1 MTNQIVEPATRPVP
15 QATIGG
21 VLGMGLSLAVRT
33 LSAANNIAISVD
45 NASYTAVIMSEGY
58 LKLSQIEQDLKLR
71 HATHE
76 LQIKT
81 QAMSTLLGV
90 QLEAPIS
97 PPIKPALQM

>member
-1 MTNQIVEPATRPVP
+1 MTTQIVEPATRPVP

-21 VLGMGLSLAVRT
+21 VLGMGLSLAVRS
-33 LSAANNIAISVD
+33 LSAANNLAISID

-71 HATHE
+71 HAVYE

-81 QAMSTLLGV
+81 AAMSQLLGV
-90 QLEAPIS
+90 EIAAPIA
-97 PPIKPALQM
+97 PPVKPALQM